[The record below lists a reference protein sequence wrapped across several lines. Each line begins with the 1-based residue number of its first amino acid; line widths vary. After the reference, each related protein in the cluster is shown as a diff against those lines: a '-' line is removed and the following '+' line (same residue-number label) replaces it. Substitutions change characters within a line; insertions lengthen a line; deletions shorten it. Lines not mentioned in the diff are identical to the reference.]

1 MNDVSTIALVSSSL
15 ISRKSSN
22 IPSSNSLERPSCRIS
37 SVRIVED
44 FGYLSSQL
52 GQHDGGTF
60 NREVG
65 DGRVRVTILKSGIA
79 YIEET
84 RETKA
89 MAASV

>member
-1 MNDVSTIALVSSSL
+1 
-15 ISRKSSN
+15 
-22 IPSSNSLERPSCRIS
+22 
-37 SVRIVED
+37 VRIVED

>member
-1 MNDVSTIALVSSSL
+1 VA
-15 ISRKSSN
+15 
-22 IPSSNSLERPSCRIS
+22 
-37 SVRIVED
+37 
-44 FGYLSSQL
+44 
-52 GQHDGGTF
+52 F

-65 DGRVRVTILKSGIA
+65 DGRVRVTILNSGIA